1 MNTKQI
7 NAANADELME
17 QREQSQA
24 CLGYAESRQ
33 KKTEGQKIMQ
43 LYETA
48 FPEDEQIPWDDLVRL
63 VGEMP
68 LDFTAYYDGEA
79 FDGFTIVYPR
89 KSFNRRTKQGQS
101 GTCSSYALQGEG
113 RPKVNWFWYFAVR
126 EELRGKGFSQQILT
140 QLIERYKGQPFAL
153 DMESTTQVCDN
164 LEQRKRRQAFYLR
177 NGFRDTNVYRTY
189 NDITMTIMMRG
200 EGTFTM
206 QDWDDLIHE
215 LQQFWWPEDIKE
227 E

>member
-1 MNTKQI
+1 MIEKKINISTTDKQI
-7 NAANADELME
+7 
-17 QREQSQA
+17 R
-24 CLGYAESRQ
+24 
-33 KKTEGQKIMQ
+33 Q

-48 FPEDEQIPWDDLVRL
+48 FPEDEQIPWDDLMRL

-79 FDGFTIVYPR
+79 FIGFTIVYPR
-89 KSFNRRTKQGQS
+89 KSFN
-101 GTCSSYALQGEG
+101 
-113 RPKVNWFWYFAVR
+113 WFWYFAVCK
-126 EELRGKGFSQQILT
+126 ELRGKGYGQQILT
-140 QLIERYKGQPFAL
+140 LLIERYKGQPFVL

-164 LEQRKRRQAFYLR
+164 LEERRKRQAFYLR

-206 QDWDDLIHE
+206 QDWDDIIHE
-215 LQQFWWPEDIKE
+215 LQQFWWPNDIKE
-227 E
+227 GL